1 MSDYI
6 KVYEES
12 CIKRLDAIEELN
24 KYRRAADS
32 RGDYLIAHTIK
43 RDIVIISNM
52 PPADVVP
59 VVRCKDCK
67 WWDGNDCKARDIDV
81 VDVDDYCSYGERRSE

>member
-6 KVYEES
+6 KRE
-12 CIKRLDAIEELN
+12 DAQNIIDEVL
-24 KYRRAADS
+24 S
-32 RGDYLIAHTIK
+32 DYLTDSERTMLEDVNAEIGEIP
-43 RDIVIISNM
+43 S
-52 PPADVVP
+52 ADVEP

-81 VDVDDYCSYGERRSE
+81 VDVDDFCSYGERRSE

>member
-6 KVYEES
+6 KREDAKQLFLNHLGNHFPQSFKEQIVEKAFEEVPP
-12 CIKRLDAIEELN
+12 IIDVIE
-24 KYRRAADS
+24 
-32 RGDYLIAHTIK
+32 
-43 RDIVIISNM
+43 
-52 PPADVVP
+52 

-81 VDVDDYCSYGERRSE
+81 VDVDDFCSYGERRSE